1 MNAPKL
7 ALDAEP
13 LARGIPSRFLKIAAT
28 ATRGLLWLVVLAWSL
43 FVLTWGAL
51 HVWIVPRIGEWRP
64 ELERWA
70 GGQLGI
76 AVQVGGIHADHGRA
90 SPWLPQGFWGLMPTV
105 TLQDVRLFDPDGR
118 EALRLPRV
126 QVSLSP
132 SSVWRR
138 GVDHVLVDGPV
149 LDVRRTSD
157 GRIEVAGLDVTAQP
171 SSDGSALDWFF
182 SQREFIIRQGTVRWT
197 DDLRGLPPLALSDV
211 ALVVRNQ
218 RRVHA
223 FRLDAS
229 PPPESGGRLSLRGR
243 LREPLLELAQREPGQ
258 MPWHDWHGEL
268 YAESAGVDVS
278 TLRPYVDLSR
288 WQVELRAGRGALRAW
303 ADVAKGA
310 VRGVLA
316 DLSLQAVDATL
327 GKDLPP
333 LAIATL
339 AGRLDLSWSAQGFEL
354 RTDDLQFRT
363 TEGAL
368 WPGGQVSVQHRVAAD
383 GPVLRGGVRPGT
395 RVRADQIDLEAL
407 AAVASSLPLPAELH
421 RQLARLQPEGR
432 IEGLTAAWH
441 PAEGGA
447 EDGTLTY
454 EAKGRVKGLTLAGQ
468 PSGRRSE
475 HGDYPVPGQP
485 GIRNADIEFDADH
498 RGGRARIAVRDGA
511 LELPD
516 VFEDPVLTLDR
527 FDARARWTV
536 AAGGRIDVVLD
547 EAHVVNADAEGTA
560 TVRWHTADPA
570 TSPARSR
577 FPGVLD
583 LSARLT
589 RAEATRVHRYL
600 PLTVP
605 ADVRHYLREATL
617 AGRSPQVDFRIQG
630 DLWDAP
636 FAQGAAT
643 RGEFRI
649 AAQLRDIDFDYVP
662 PYLRGPGEPGWPA
675 LKGMNGQF
683 VYDRDTLHIADL
695 KGGALALPGLR
706 LSQGRFAVVGLM
718 TDPALEVAS
727 RVEGPADE
735 MLAIV
740 RDSPLDAMTSG
751 ALGEARATGHASG
764 QFELRIPLARLHE
777 TTVKGVVQLAGND
790 VHLAPAAPV
799 LAQAGGR
806 VTFSEQGF
814 AVGGAHAR
822 VFGGELR
829 FEGGMQ
835 AHAEGGSRIRFEG
848 QGTASAD
855 GLRHGGLGPVS
866 QLFARARGSAAYHV
880 QLGFQAGVPEITV
893 SSQLQGMA
901 VDLPAPLGKPA
912 DTAMPVR
919 FEQHVQAVREAGE
932 SEQAL
937 SDLLQL
943 EVGPPLARL
952 LSLRYERDITGA
964 VPRVLRGSIALGLQG
979 DESVIVPAAG
989 VQANLRLDELD
1000 IDAWEAALSSSGAG
1014 TPGGSSDQAGDA
1026 GHPMDYLPTVAALRA
1041 DRVTQAGRT
1050 FHDVVIGGD
1059 RVDDL
1064 WRANIS
1070 AREFDGFVEYRQPAG
1085 RFAGNVYARLARLE
1099 LTQAAA
1105 SDVEE
1110 ILQQPSSLPA
1120 LDLAVQ
1126 DFVLHGRP
1134 LGRVEVVAVNS
1145 RGPQRAPQWRLSRLL
1160 VAVPEARLNATG
1172 QWAPAAG
1179 GERRASLDF
1188 HLDVRDA
1195 GQLLARFGREG
1206 VVRGGQGVIEGNI
1219 GWAGSPFRLDYP
1231 SMSGQLHTE
1240 VGTGQFLQVEPGA
1253 AKLLGVLSLQALP
1266 RRLALDFR
1274 DVFSAGFSFD
1284 FIRGDAVIDQGVLT
1298 TNNLQMKGVNAA
1310 VLMEG
1315 QADIGRETQDL
1326 KVVVVP
1332 EINAGT
1338 AALIATAI
1346 NPAVGLGTFLA
1357 QFVLRQPLQSA
1368 ATQHFHITGSWADP
1382 KVEKV
1387 PAPVPGQVP

>member
-7 ALDAEP
+7 APDAEP
-13 LARGIPSRFLKIAAT
+13 MARGTPSRVLKIVAAAT
-28 ATRGLLWLVVLAWSL
+28 RCLLWLVVSAWTL
-43 FVLTWGAL
+43 FMLTWGAL
-51 HVWIVPRIGEWRP
+51 HVWIVPRIGDWRP

-70 GGQLGI
+70 GSQLGI
-76 AVQVGGIHADHGRA
+76 EVRVGEIRADHGLAPR
-90 SPWLPQGFWGLMPTV
+90 WLPEGFWGLMPAIA
-105 TLQDVRLFDPDGR
+105 LHDVRLFDPAGR
-118 EALRLPRV
+118 EALHLPLVRG
-126 QVSLSP
+126 SLSP

-138 GVDHVLVDGPV
+138 GFEQLLIERPV
-149 LDVRRTSD
+149 LDVRRTPD

-171 SSDGSALDWFF
+171 SSDGSTLDWFF
-182 SQREFIIRQGTVRWT
+182 SQNEFIIRQGTVRWT
-197 DDLRGLPPLALSDV
+197 DDLRGRPPLALSDV

-218 RRVHA
+218 RRMHT

-243 LREPLLELAQREPGQ
+243 LREPLLELADRQPGQ
-258 MPWHDWHGEL
+258 MPWHDWHGEV
-268 YAESAGVDVS
+268 YVESAGVDVS
-278 TLRPYVDLSR
+278 VLRPYIDLSR
-288 WQVELRAGRGALRAW
+288 WQVDVRSGRGALRAW
-303 ADVAKGA
+303 ADVEKGA

-333 LAIATL
+333 LAIETL
-339 AGRLDLSWSAQGFEL
+339 AGRLDLGWNEQGFDL

-363 TEGAL
+363 TDGAT
-368 WPGGQVSVQHRVAAD
+368 WPGGQVSVQHRVATD
-383 GPVLRGGVRPGT
+383 GGRRRASVRPGT
-395 RVRADQIDLEAL
+395 RVRADRIDLEAL
-407 AAVASSLPLPAELH
+407 ADVAGSLPLPAELH
-421 RQLARLQPEGR
+421 RQLSQLQPKGR
-432 IEGLTAAWH
+432 VEDLVAAWY
-441 PAEGGA
+441 PEGSAGGGA
-447 EDGTLTY
+447 AAY

-468 PSGRRSE
+468 PSGRQSE

-485 GIRNADIEFDADH
+485 GIRNAEVEFEADQQ
-498 RGGRARIAVRDGA
+498 GGRVRIAVRDGA

-516 VFEDPVLTLDR
+516 VFEDPILPLDS
-527 FDARARWTV
+527 FEARARWTV
-536 AAGGRIDVVLD
+536 AADGRIDVAID
-547 EAHVVNADAEGTA
+547 EARVVNADAEGTA

-589 RAEATRVHRYL
+589 RADATQVHRYL

-617 AGRSPQVDFRIQG
+617 AGTSPQVDFRIQG

-636 FAQGAAT
+636 FAEGAST

-649 AAQLRDIDFDYVP
+649 TAQLRGIDFDYVP
-662 PYLRGPGEPGWPA
+662 PYLRDPGEPGWPA
-675 LKGMNGQF
+675 LKGMDGQF
-683 VYDRDTLHIADL
+683 VYDRDTLQITGL
-695 KGGALALPGLR
+695 KGRSIALPGLR
-706 LSQGRFAVVGLM
+706 LSQGRFAVARLL

-740 RDSPLDAMTSG
+740 RDSPLNAMTG
-751 ALGEARATGHASG
+751 EALGEARATGQASG
-764 QFELRIPLARLHE
+764 QFELNIPLARLHE
-777 TTVKGVVQLAGND
+777 TKVKGVVQLAGND
-790 VHLAPAAPV
+790 LHLSPAVPL
-799 LAQAGGR
+799 LAQAAGR
-806 VTFSEQGF
+806 VSFSEQGF
-814 AVGGAHAR
+814 AVGGGHAR

-829 FEGGMQ
+829 FDGGM
-835 AHAEGGSRIRFEG
+835 HADADGGTRIRFEG
-848 QGTASAD
+848 QGTASAE
-855 GLRHGGLGPVS
+855 GLRHGGLGMAS
-866 QLFARARGSAAYHV
+866 QLFGRARGSAAYRV
-880 QLGFQAGVPEITV
+880 ELGFQAGVPEIIV

-901 VDLPAPLGKPA
+901 VDLPAPLGKAA
-912 DTAMPVR
+912 DTVMPVR
-919 FEQHVQAVREAGE
+919 FEQSVQAVRETGE
-932 SEQAL
+932 GEQAL
-937 SDLLQL
+937 SDRLKL
-943 EVGPPLARL
+943 EVGPPSARL
-952 LSLRYERDITGA
+952 LSLQYDRDISGA
-964 VPRVLRGSIALGLQG
+964 EPRVLRGSIALGLQA
-979 DESVIVPAAG
+979 DEAVTLPESG
-989 VQANLRLDELD
+989 VQANLRLDDLD
-1000 IDAWEAALSSSGAG
+1000 IDAWEAALSSPGTGVPGSTSAAG
-1014 TPGGSSDQAGDA
+1014 EGDHA
-1026 GHPMDYLPTVAALRA
+1026 TDYLPTVAALRA
-1041 DRVTQAGRT
+1041 RQVTQAGRT

-1070 AREFDGFVEYRQPAG
+1070 AREFDGYVEYRQPAG
-1085 RFAGNVYARLARLE
+1085 RFAGNIYARLARLE
-1099 LTQAAA
+1099 LSQSVA
-1105 SDVEE
+1105 SEVEE

-1126 DFVLHGRP
+1126 DFVLHGRQ

-1145 RGPQRAPQWRLSRLL
+1145 RGPQSAPRWRLNRLQ

-1172 QWAPAAG
+1172 QWAPAEG
-1179 GERRASLDF
+1179 GERRFALDF

-1195 GQLLARFGREG
+1195 GRLLARFGRDG

-1240 VGTGQFLQVEPGA
+1240 VERGQFLQVEPGA

-1284 FIRGDAVIDQGVLT
+1284 FIRGDADIDRGVLT

-1357 QFVLRQPLQSA
+1357 QFVLREPLQSA
-1368 ATQHFHITGSWADP
+1368 TTQHFHITGSWADP
-1382 KVEKV
+1382 RIEKV
-1387 PAPVPGQVP
+1387 PAPAPAAKP